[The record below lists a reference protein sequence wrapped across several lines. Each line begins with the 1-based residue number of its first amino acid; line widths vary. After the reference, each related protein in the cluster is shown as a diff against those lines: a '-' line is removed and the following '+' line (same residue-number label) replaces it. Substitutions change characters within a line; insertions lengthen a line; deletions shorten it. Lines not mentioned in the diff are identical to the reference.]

1 MAKYPIKTIC
11 GSMRYYE
18 KMLEVAE
25 RETANGVIILMPF
38 VQKGADRP
46 GGNSL
51 EFVEMLDDM
60 HKRKIDMSDAIIV
73 VGTHI
78 GESTQSEIDYAEK
91 TGKAILFW
99 TEHFG
104 AIA

>member
-1 MAKYPIKTIC
+1 MGEFPVKTIC

-18 KMLEVAE
+18 KMKEVAE
-25 RETANGVIILMPF
+25 KETTNGVIILMPF
-38 VQKGADRP
+38 VYYNGGIKVPGDEFAD
-46 GGNSL
+46 
-51 EFVEMLDDM
+51 MLDKM
-60 HKRKIDMSDAIIV
+60 HKAKIDMSDAIIV